1 MSKVRKA
8 VAGGFAA
15 GVAAISTGFSFTG
28 TPTTAEIGKLIGL
41 FVGGF
46 FVGFVT
52 VYATKPNI
60 TNGN

>member
-8 VAGGFAA
+8 LAGGFSA
-15 GVAAISTGFSFTG
+15 GVAAVATGFTFTG
-28 TPTTAEIGKLIGL
+28 APTTDQVGQLLGL

-52 VYATKPNI
+52 VYAAPANQVQR
-60 TNGN
+60 